1 MAKNKKIECEERKK
15 MSIIV
20 DLIIVAIILLS
31 AFLAYRKGLVTLAI
45 QLVAVIIAVVLT
57 LILYKPVSN
66 LIINVTS
73 IDEMIQNA
81 ILEEANDIMT
91 NEGNGA
97 NQIVETIQNNMLPET
112 ARTISINIIEGAVIL
127 ILYVLIRII
136 LRFVTAIANAVSKLP
151 ILNQFNKLGGVI
163 YGILRGLLI
172 VYILLLLVNL
182 SGEIEPQNQV
192 YTSVE
197 SSYLGK
203 MMNENNILDI
213 LFTNVNAIK

>member
-1 MAKNKKIECEERKK
+1 

-20 DLIIVAIILLS
+20 DLIIIAIILLS
-31 AFLAYRKGLVTLAI
+31 TFLAYRKGLITLAI
-45 QLVAVIIAVVLT
+45 QLVAVVIAVVLT

-73 IDEMIQNA
+73 IDETIQNA

-91 NEGNGA
+91 NEEEGA

-127 ILYVLIRII
+127 ILYVIIRIA
-136 LRFVTAIANAVSKLP
+136 LKFVTALANLVSKLP

-172 VYILLLLVNL
+172 VYIILLLVNL
-182 SGEIEPQNQV
+182 SGEIEPPNVV
-192 YTSVE
+192 YTSIQD
-197 SSYLGK
+197 SYIGK

-213 LFTNVNAIK
+213 LFTKVSEIE

>member
-1 MAKNKKIECEERKK
+1 

-20 DLIIVAIILLS
+20 DLIIIAIILLS
-31 AFLAYRKGLVTLAI
+31 TFLAYRKGLITLAI
-45 QLVAVIIAVVLT
+45 QLVAVVIAVVLT

-73 IDEMIQNA
+73 IDETIQNA

-91 NEGNGA
+91 NEEEGA

-127 ILYVLIRII
+127 ILYVIIRIA
-136 LRFVTAIANAVSKLP
+136 LKFVTALANLVSKLP

-172 VYILLLLVNL
+172 VYIILLLVNL
-182 SGEIEPQNQV
+182 SGEIEPQNVV
-192 YTSVE
+192 YTSVQD
-197 SSYLGK
+197 SYIGK

-213 LFTNVNAIK
+213 LFTKVSEIE